1 MTSFT
6 IAPQGPFSLAAAA
19 GFGFAGSLG
28 APPYDGT
35 LRLAFAVD
43 GFAEHAGVAL
53 TEQADGTIAGSVVQ
67 GAADVAAVRR
77 QVARILSLDHDGD
90 AWAAVGD
97 RDPVMARL
105 QREHPG
111 QRPVLFHSPYEA
123 AAWAV
128 ISARRPARQGAD
140 VRRRLSEELG
150 ARLDVAGAPMAAFPL
165 PQRLLELDAFPG
177 LDTEK
182 VARLRGVAAAALD
195 GVLDAPRLAALDP
208 EEAMAQ
214 VRTLRGIGPFYAG
227 LIVVRASGLA
237 DFAIQEPRALAAAA
251 HHYGL
256 DGPPDAAAWS
266 ALAEPWRPF
275 RTWAVVLLRLA
286 GDRAGVT

>member
-6 IAPQGPFSLAAAA
+6 ITPRGPFSLAAAA

-53 TEQADGTIAGSVVQ
+53 TEQADGTIAGTVQ

-97 RDPVMARL
+97 RDPVIARL

-128 ISARRPARQGAD
+128 ISARRPARQSAT
-140 VRRRLSEELG
+140 VRRGLSEELG
-150 ARLDVAGAPMAAFPL
+150 ARLEVAGADMAAFPL

-177 LDTEK
+177 LDAEK
-182 VARLRGVAAAALD
+182 VARLRGVAEAALG

-214 VRTLRGIGPFYAG
+214 VRALRGIGPFYAG
-227 LIVVRASGLA
+227 LVVVRASGLA
-237 DFAIQEPRALAAAA
+237 DYAIREPRALAAAA
-251 HHYGL
+251 HQYGL
-256 DGPPDAAAWS
+256 DGPPDAVAWS
-266 ALAEPWRPF
+266 ALSEAWRPF